1 MDFDGLS
8 IALASAI
15 AIVSLLAY
23 LNKAEPD
30 VHPAL
35 LEQQASVADIRKE
48 GQSLLHRAKSI
59 PLSSPLLTQPNAT
72 IRTLHDVWKAAMVDR
87 QISGFGSGLLKVTG
101 LAPKTGAPVGLFTA
115 LSRECFIAQQA
126 LARFSLVAV
135 PIHDLKNKA
144 LLVEVINQTKMTAI
158 IVSQKA
164 LPLVLEALP
173 ECTSLKSIIVAGIY
187 ISPEQLKAASTHK
200 AKLVKFAEVAYS
212 GLENP
217 VAPSAPEP
225 QDVAMINFNTK
236 SSSSKVLKGVVLTHA
251 NLVSAVAAFQAN
263 IPNGKRF
270 TSKDRLISHFAVG
283 DVLGTVLTASIVSVG
298 GSIVFPTGLMKNV
311 LHDAQASC
319 PTVFA
324 STPVILEKIQ
334 EALLLSYGEG
344 FLFGRAYAAK
354 LAMLK
359 NGHITPSSLWDFFG
373 LSDIRAKLGGKI
385 RLVVTTADP
394 IKPGTMD
401 FFRAGAGVPAI
412 KVYGHTET
420 SGVATC
426 RNIYDY
432 SSTEHAGPP
441 MGCCEIK
448 LLDNAEHG
456 YTGADQPFARGE
468 ILVRGPNVMRGY
480 FTSTGAVSATLDSEG
495 WFHTGEFGQ
504 LLDIGTLEVF
514 GQTQMLR
521 N

>member
-1 MDFDGLS
+1 MEFDGLS
-8 IALASAI
+8 IALAVAI
-15 AIVSLLAY
+15 AVMSLLVH

-35 LEQQASVADIRKE
+35 LEQQASVATIRKE

-59 PLSSPLLTQPNAT
+59 PESSPLLTQPTAT
-72 IRTLHDVWKAAMVDR
+72 IKTLHDVWKAGLAISASNTSMLYLLHNQGSYMDVPMVDR
-87 QISGFGSGLLKVTG
+87 QISGFGSGLLREAG
-101 LAPKTGAPVGLFTA
+101 LQPKTEAPVGLFTA
-115 LSRECFIAQQA
+115 PSRECFIAQQA

-135 PIHDLKNKA
+135 PIHDLKK
-144 LLVEVINQTKMTAI
+144 
-158 IVSQKA
+158 
-164 LPLVLEALP
+164 ALP
-173 ECTSLKSIIVAGIY
+173 ECPSLKSIIVAGIY
-187 ISPEQLKAASTHK
+187 ISPEQLKAAGTHN
-200 AKLVKFAEVAYS
+200 AKLVKFAQVAYS

-217 VAPSAPEP
+217 VTPSAPEP
-225 QDVAMINFNTK
+225 QDVAMINFNTVW
-236 SSSSKVLKGVVLTHA
+236 SSKELKGVVLTHA
-251 NLVSAVAAFQAN
+251 NLVAAVAAFQATM
-263 IPNGKRF
+263 PGGKRF
-270 TSKDRLISHFAVG
+270 TSRDRLISHFAVG
-283 DVLGTVLTASIVSVG
+283 DVLGTVLTASIISVG

-334 EALLLSYGEG
+334 EALLLSYGKG
-344 FLFGRAYAAK
+344 LLFGRAYAAK

-359 NGHITPSSLWDFFG
+359 QGHITPSSLWDFVG

-412 KVYGHTET
+412 KIYGHTET

-441 MGCCEIK
+441 MGCNEIK
-448 LLDNAEHG
+448 LLDNAKHG
-456 YTGADQPFARGE
+456 YTAADQPFARGE
-468 ILVRGPNVMRGY
+468 ILVRGPNVMKGY
-480 FTSTGAVSATLDSEG
+480 FSSTGATSATLDSEG
-495 WFHTGEFGQ
+495 WFHTGDYGQ
-504 LLDIGTLEVF
+504 LLDNGTLEMIS
-514 GQTQMLR
+514 QKEKLK